1 MLPNPFPDHIPF
13 CLLPIHSTSNQ
24 KLHPAEENYFSQLSS
39 VSRKEHFR
47 SGRIC
52 AREVLS
58 KLGTLGQPVLRDPQ
72 TREPLWPV
80 GISGAITH
88 SGNWAAAAAGK
99 TSDVSGIGI
108 DLEDLERQVDSRI
121 SRHVCIPEEQK
132 WLQGCGED
140 CLEQNLKIIFSAKE
154 SIFKA
159 FFPYTRTYLHFHD
172 ARILM
177 EQTLFQKSKP
187 DSLSEKEKIWNP
199 AKFEFEYLMLNEKVI
214 SQTGISE
221 GKGRVHFFENY
232 ILTSLCFLNPLRK

>member
-1 MLPNPFPDHIPF
+1 MLPNPFPDHISF

-39 VSRKEHFR
+39 VSRKEHYR

-52 AREVLS
+52 AGEVLS
-58 KLGTLGQPVLRDPQ
+58 KLGARGQPVLRDPQ
-72 TREPLWPV
+72 TREPLWPE

-88 SGNWAAAAAGK
+88 SGKWAAAAAGK
-99 TSDVSGIGI
+99 TSDVLGIGI

-132 WLQGCGED
+132 WLQECGED
-140 CLEQNLKIIFSAKE
+140 FLEQNLKIIFSAKE

-177 EQTLFQKSKP
+177 QQTLFQKSKS
-187 DSLSEKEKIWNP
+187 DSLSKKEKNSKP
-199 AKFEFEYLMLNEKVI
+199 EKFEFVYLLLNDKVI

-221 GKGRVHFFENY
+221 GKGKVHFFENY
-232 ILTSLCFLNPLRK
+232 VLTSLFF

>member
-1 MLPNPFPDHIPF
+1 MLPNPFPDHISF

-39 VSRKEHFR
+39 VSRKEHYR

-52 AREVLS
+52 AGEVLS

-72 TREPLWPV
+72 TREPLLPE

-88 SGNWAAAAAGK
+88 SGKWAAAAAGK

-132 WLQGCGED
+132 WLQECGED
-140 CLEQNLKIIFSAKE
+140 FLEQNLKIIFSAKE

-177 EQTLFQKSKP
+177 EQTLFQKSKS
-187 DSLSEKEKIWNP
+187 DSLSKKEKNSKP
-199 AKFEFEYLMLNEKVI
+199 EKFEFVYLLLNDKVI

-221 GKGRVHFFENY
+221 GKGKVHFFENY
-232 ILTSLCFLNPLRK
+232 VLTSLFF

>member
-1 MLPNPFPDHIPF
+1 MLPNPFPDHISF

-39 VSRKEHFR
+39 VSRKEHYR

-52 AREVLS
+52 AGEVLS
-58 KLGTLGQPVLRDPQ
+58 KLGTIGQPVLRDPQ
-72 TREPLWPV
+72 TREPLWPE

-99 TSDVSGIGI
+99 TSDVLGIGI

-121 SRHVCIPEEQK
+121 SRHVCLPEEQK
-132 WLQGCGED
+132 WLQECGED
-140 CLEQNLKIIFSAKE
+140 FLEQNLKIIFSAKE

-177 EQTLFQKSKP
+177 EQTFFQNSKP
-187 DSLSEKEKIWNP
+187 DSLSVKEKNSKP
-199 AKFEFEYLMLNEKVI
+199 EKFEFVYLMLNEKVI

-221 GKGRVHFFENY
+221 GKGKVHFFENY
-232 ILTSLCFLNPLRK
+232 VLTSLFF

>member
-1 MLPNPFPDHIPF
+1 MLPNPFPDHISF

-39 VSRKEHFR
+39 VSRKEHYR

-52 AREVLS
+52 AGEVLS

-72 TREPLWPV
+72 TREPLWPE

-88 SGNWAAAAAGK
+88 SGKWAAAAAGK
-99 TSDVSGIGI
+99 TSDVLGIGI

-132 WLQGCGED
+132 WLQERGEE

-177 EQTLFQKSKP
+177 EQTFFQKSKS
-187 DSLSEKEKIWNP
+187 DSLSKKEKNSKP
-199 AKFEFEYLMLNEKVI
+199 EKFEFVYLLLNDKVI

-221 GKGRVHFFENY
+221 GKGKVHFFENY
-232 ILTSLCFLNPLRK
+232 VLTSLFF

>member
-1 MLPNPFPDHIPF
+1 MLPNPFPDHISF

-39 VSRKEHFR
+39 VSRKEHYR

-52 AREVLS
+52 AGEVLS

-72 TREPLWPV
+72 TREPLWPE

-99 TSDVSGIGI
+99 TSEVSGIGI

-132 WLQGCGED
+132 WLQECGED
-140 CLEQNLKIIFSAKE
+140 FLEQYLKIIFSAKE

-159 FFPYTRTYLHFHD
+159 FFPYSRTYLHFHD

-177 EQTLFQKSKP
+177 EQTFFQKSKP
-187 DSLSEKEKIWNP
+187 DSLSEKEKISNP

-214 SQTGISE
+214 RQTGVSE

-232 ILTSLCFLNPLRK
+232 VLTSLFF

>member
-1 MLPNPFPDHIPF
+1 MLPNPFPDHISF

-39 VSRKEHFR
+39 VSRKEHYR

-52 AREVLS
+52 AGEVLS

-72 TREPLWPV
+72 TREPLWPE

-88 SGNWAAAAAGK
+88 SGKWAAAAAGK

-132 WLQGCGED
+132 WLQECGED
-140 CLEQNLKIIFSAKE
+140 FLEQNLKIIFSAKE

-177 EQTLFQKSKP
+177 EQTLFQKSKS
-187 DSLSEKEKIWNP
+187 DSLSKKEKNSKSE
-199 AKFEFEYLMLNEKVI
+199 KFEFVYLLLNDKVI

-221 GKGRVHFFENY
+221 GKGKVHFFENY
-232 ILTSLCFLNPLRK
+232 VLTSLFF

>member
-1 MLPNPFPDHIPF
+1 MLPNPFPDHISF

-39 VSRKEHFR
+39 VSRKEHYR

-52 AREVLS
+52 AGEVLS

-72 TREPLWPV
+72 TREPLWPE

-88 SGNWAAAAAGK
+88 SGKWAAAAAGK

-132 WLQGCGED
+132 WLQECGED
-140 CLEQNLKIIFSAKE
+140 FLEQNLKIIFSAKE

-177 EQTLFQKSKP
+177 EQTFFQKSKS
-187 DSLSEKEKIWNP
+187 DSLSKKEKNSNP
-199 AKFEFEYLMLNEKVI
+199 EKFEFVYLLLNDKVI

-221 GKGRVHFFENY
+221 GKGKVHFFENY
-232 ILTSLCFLNPLRK
+232 VLTSLFF

>member
-1 MLPNPFPDHIPF
+1 MLPNPFPDHISF

-39 VSRKEHFR
+39 DSRKEHYR

-52 AREVLS
+52 AGEVLS

-72 TREPLWPV
+72 TREPLWPE

-88 SGNWAAAAAGK
+88 SGKWAAAAAGK

-132 WLQGCGED
+132 WLQECGED
-140 CLEQNLKIIFSAKE
+140 FLEQNLKIIFSAKE

-177 EQTLFQKSKP
+177 EQTLFQKSKS
-187 DSLSEKEKIWNP
+187 DSLSKKERNSKP
-199 AKFEFEYLMLNEKVI
+199 EKFEFVYLLLNNKVI
-214 SQTGISE
+214 SQTGILE
-221 GKGRVHFFENY
+221 GKGKVHFFENY
-232 ILTSLCFLNPLRK
+232 LLTSLFFKIR

>member
-1 MLPNPFPDHIPF
+1 MLPNPFPDHISF

-39 VSRKEHFR
+39 VSRKEHYR

-52 AREVLS
+52 AVEVLS

-72 TREPLWPV
+72 TREPLWPE

-88 SGNWAAAAAGK
+88 SGKWAAAAAGK

-132 WLQGCGED
+132 WLQECGED
-140 CLEQNLKIIFSAKE
+140 FLEQNLKIIFSAKE

-177 EQTLFQKSKP
+177 EQTLFQKSKS
-187 DSLSEKEKIWNP
+187 DSLSKKEKNSKP
-199 AKFEFEYLMLNEKVI
+199 EKFEFVYLLLNDKVI

-221 GKGRVHFFENY
+221 GKGKVHFFENY
-232 ILTSLCFLNPLRK
+232 VLTSLFF

>member
-1 MLPNPFPDHIPF
+1 MLPNPFPDHISF

-39 VSRKEHFR
+39 VSRKEHYR

-52 AREVLS
+52 AGEVLS
-58 KLGTLGQPVLRDPQ
+58 KLGTLGQPVLRDPK
-72 TREPLWPV
+72 TREPLWPE

-99 TSDVSGIGI
+99 TSDVLGIGI
-108 DLEDLERQVDSRI
+108 DLEDLERRVDPRV

-132 WLQGCGED
+132 WLHECEEI
-140 CLEQNLKIIFSAKE
+140 CLEQHLKMIFSAKE

-177 EQTLFQKSKP
+177 EQTFFQNSKS
-187 DSLSEKEKIWNP
+187 DSLSVKKKNSKPE
-199 AKFEFEYLMLNEKVI
+199 KFEFVYLMLNDKVI

-221 GKGRVHFFENY
+221 GKGKVHFFENY
-232 ILTSLCFLNPLRK
+232 VLTSLFF

>member
-1 MLPNPFPDHIPF
+1 MLPNPFPDHISF

-39 VSRKEHFR
+39 VSRKEHYR

-52 AREVLS
+52 AGEVLS
-58 KLGTLGQPVLRDPQ
+58 KLGTIGQPVLRDPQ
-72 TREPLWPV
+72 TREPLWPE

-99 TSDVSGIGI
+99 TSDVLGIGI

-132 WLQGCGED
+132 WLQECGEE

-177 EQTLFQKSKP
+177 EQTFFQNSKS
-187 DSLSEKEKIWNP
+187 DSLSVKEKNSKP
-199 AKFEFEYLMLNEKVI
+199 EKFEFVYLMLNDKVI

-221 GKGRVHFFENY
+221 GKGKVHFFENY
-232 ILTSLCFLNPLRK
+232 VLTSLFF

>member
-1 MLPNPFPDHIPF
+1 MLPNPFPDHISF

-39 VSRKEHFR
+39 VSRKEHYR

-52 AREVLS
+52 AGEVLS

-72 TREPLWPV
+72 TREPLWPE

-88 SGNWAAAAAGK
+88 SGKWAAAAAGK

-132 WLQGCGED
+132 WLQECGED
-140 CLEQNLKIIFSAKE
+140 FLEQNLKIIFSAKE

-177 EQTLFQKSKP
+177 EQTFFQKSKS
-187 DSLSEKEKIWNP
+187 DSLTKKEKNSKP
-199 AKFEFEYLMLNEKVI
+199 EKFEFVYLLLNDKVI

-221 GKGRVHFFENY
+221 GKGKVHFFENY
-232 ILTSLCFLNPLRK
+232 VLTSLFF

>member
-1 MLPNPFPDHIPF
+1 MLPNPFPDHISF

-39 VSRKEHFR
+39 VSRKEHYR

-52 AREVLS
+52 AGEVLS
-58 KLGTLGQPVLRDPQ
+58 KLGTIGQPVLRDPQ
-72 TREPLWPV
+72 TREPLWPE

-99 TSDVSGIGI
+99 TSDVLGIGI

-121 SRHVCIPEEQK
+121 SRHVCLPEEQK
-132 WLQGCGED
+132 WLQECGED
-140 CLEQNLKIIFSAKE
+140 FLEQNLKIIFSAKE

-177 EQTLFQKSKP
+177 EQTFFQNSKS
-187 DSLSEKEKIWNP
+187 DSLSVKEKNSKP
-199 AKFEFEYLMLNEKVI
+199 AKFEFEYLMLNDKVI

-221 GKGRVHFFENY
+221 GKGKVHFFENY
-232 ILTSLCFLNPLRK
+232 VLTSLFF

>member
-1 MLPNPFPDHIPF
+1 MLPNPFPDHISF

-39 VSRKEHFR
+39 ISRKEHYR

-52 AREVLS
+52 AGEVLS

-72 TREPLWPV
+72 TREPLWPE

-88 SGNWAAAAAGK
+88 SGKWAAAAAGK

-108 DLEDLERQVDSRI
+108 DLENLERQVDSRI

-132 WLQGCGED
+132 WLQECGED
-140 CLEQNLKIIFSAKE
+140 FLEKNLKIIFSAKE

-177 EQTLFQKSKP
+177 EQTFFQNSEP
-187 DSLSEKEKIWNP
+187 DSLSEKEKNSKP

-214 SQTGISE
+214 RQTGISE

-232 ILTSLCFLNPLRK
+232 VLTSLFF

>member
-1 MLPNPFPDHIPF
+1 MLPNPFPDHISF

-39 VSRKEHFR
+39 VSRKEHYR

-52 AREVLS
+52 AGEVLS
-58 KLGTLGQPVLRDPQ
+58 KLGTRGQPVLRDPQ
-72 TREPLWPV
+72 TREPLWPE

-108 DLEDLERQVDSRI
+108 DLEDMERQVDSRI

-132 WLQGCGED
+132 WLQEWGED
-140 CLEQNLKIIFSAKE
+140 FLEQNLKIIFSAKE

-177 EQTLFQKSKP
+177 EQTLFQKSKS
-187 DSLSEKEKIWNP
+187 DSLSKKEKNLKP
-199 AKFEFEYLMLNEKVI
+199 EKFEFVYLLLNDKVI

-221 GKGRVHFFENY
+221 GKGKIHFFENY
-232 ILTSLCFLNPLRK
+232 VLTSLLF

>member
-1 MLPNPFPDHIPF
+1 MLPNPFPDHISF

-39 VSRKEHFR
+39 VSRKEHYR

-52 AREVLS
+52 AGEVLS
-58 KLGTLGQPVLRDPQ
+58 KLGTRGQPVLRDPQ
-72 TREPLWPV
+72 TREPLWPE

-132 WLQGCGED
+132 WLQECGED

-177 EQTLFQKSKP
+177 EQTFFQNSKY
-187 DSLSEKEKIWNP
+187 DSLSVKEKNSNP

-214 SQTGISE
+214 RQTGISE
-221 GKGRVHFFENY
+221 GKGKVHIFENY
-232 ILTSLCFLNPLRK
+232 VLTSLFF

>member
-1 MLPNPFPDHIPF
+1 MLPNPFPDHISF

-39 VSRKEHFR
+39 VSRKEHYR

-52 AREVLS
+52 AGEVLS
-58 KLGTLGQPVLRDPQ
+58 KLGARGQPVLRDPQ
-72 TREPLWPV
+72 TREPLWPE

-99 TSDVSGIGI
+99 TSEVSGIGI

-132 WLQGCGED
+132 WLQECGED
-140 CLEQNLKIIFSAKE
+140 FLEQNLKVIFSAKE

-187 DSLSEKEKIWNP
+187 DSLSVKEKNSKP
-199 AKFEFEYLMLNEKVI
+199 AKFEFVYLMLNDKVI

-221 GKGRVHFFENY
+221 GKGKVHFFENY
-232 ILTSLCFLNPLRK
+232 VLTSLFF

>member
-1 MLPNPFPDHIPF
+1 MLPNPFPDHISF

-24 KLHPAEENYFSQLSS
+24 KPHPAEENYFSQLNS
-39 VSRKEHFR
+39 VSRKEHYR

-52 AREVLS
+52 AGEVLS
-58 KLGTLGQPVLRDPQ
+58 KLGTIGQPVLRDPQ
-72 TREPLWPV
+72 TREPLWPE

-132 WLQGCGED
+132 WLQECGED
-140 CLEQNLKIIFSAKE
+140 FLEQKLKIIFSAKE

-177 EQTLFQKSKP
+177 EQTFFQKSKP
-187 DSLSEKEKIWNP
+187 DSWSEKEKISNP

-214 SQTGISE
+214 RQTGISE

-232 ILTSLCFLNPLRK
+232 VLTSLFF

>member
-1 MLPNPFPDHIPF
+1 MLPNPFPDHISF

-39 VSRKEHFR
+39 VSRKEHYR

-52 AREVLS
+52 AGEVLS

-72 TREPLWPV
+72 TREPLWPE

-88 SGNWAAAAAGK
+88 SGKWAAAAAGK
-99 TSDVSGIGI
+99 TSDVLGIGI

-132 WLQGCGED
+132 WLQECGED
-140 CLEQNLKIIFSAKE
+140 FLEQNLKIIFSAKE

-187 DSLSEKEKIWNP
+187 DSLSKKEKNSKP
-199 AKFEFEYLMLNEKVI
+199 EKFEFVYLLLNDKVI

-221 GKGRVHFFENY
+221 GKGKVHFFENY
-232 ILTSLCFLNPLRK
+232 VLTSLFF

>member
-1 MLPNPFPDHIPF
+1 MLPNPFPDHISF

-39 VSRKEHFR
+39 VSRKEHYR

-72 TREPLWPV
+72 TREPLWPE

-88 SGNWAAAAAGK
+88 SGKWAAAAAGK

-132 WLQGCGED
+132 WLQECGED
-140 CLEQNLKIIFSAKE
+140 FLEQNLKIIFSAKE

-177 EQTLFQKSKP
+177 EQTLFQKSKS
-187 DSLSEKEKIWNP
+187 DSLSKKEKNSKP
-199 AKFEFEYLMLNEKVI
+199 EKFEFVYLLLNDKVI

-221 GKGRVHFFENY
+221 GKGKVHFFENY
-232 ILTSLCFLNPLRK
+232 VLTSLFF

>member
-1 MLPNPFPDHIPF
+1 MLPNPFPDHISF

-24 KLHPAEENYFSQLSS
+24 KLHPAEENYFSKLSS
-39 VSRKEHFR
+39 ASRKEHYR

-232 ILTSLCFLNPLRK
+232 VLTSLFF

>member
-1 MLPNPFPDHIPF
+1 MLPNPFPDHISF

-39 VSRKEHFR
+39 VSRKEHYR

-52 AREVLS
+52 AGEVLS
-58 KLGTLGQPVLRDPQ
+58 KLGTRGQPVLRDPQ
-72 TREPLWPV
+72 TREPLWPE

-88 SGNWAAAAAGK
+88 SGKWAAAAAGK

-132 WLQGCGED
+132 WLQECGED
-140 CLEQNLKIIFSAKE
+140 FLEQNLKIIFSAKE

-187 DSLSEKEKIWNP
+187 DSLSKKEKNSKP
-199 AKFEFEYLMLNEKVI
+199 EKFEFVYLLLNDKVI

-221 GKGRVHFFENY
+221 GKGKVHFFENY
-232 ILTSLCFLNPLRK
+232 VLTSLFF

>member
-1 MLPNPFPDHIPF
+1 MLPNPFPDHISF

-39 VSRKEHFR
+39 VSRKEHYR

-72 TREPLWPV
+72 TREPLWPE

-99 TSDVSGIGI
+99 TSDVLGIGI

-132 WLQGCGED
+132 WLQECGED
-140 CLEQNLKIIFSAKE
+140 FLEQNLKIIFSAKE

-177 EQTLFQKSKP
+177 EQTFFQKSKS
-187 DSLSEKEKIWNP
+187 DSLSKKEKNSKP
-199 AKFEFEYLMLNEKVI
+199 EKFEFVYFLLNDKVI

-221 GKGRVHFFENY
+221 GKGKVHFFENY
-232 ILTSLCFLNPLRK
+232 VLTSLFF

>member
-1 MLPNPFPDHIPF
+1 MLPNPFPDHISF

-39 VSRKEHFR
+39 VSRKEHYR

-52 AREVLS
+52 AGEVLS

-72 TREPLWPV
+72 TREPLWPE

-99 TSDVSGIGI
+99 TSDVLGIGI

-132 WLQGCGED
+132 WLQECEED

-177 EQTLFQKSKP
+177 EQTFFQKSKS
-187 DSLSEKEKIWNP
+187 DSLSVKKKNSKP

-214 SQTGISE
+214 RQTGISE
-221 GKGRVHFFENY
+221 GQGKVQFFENY
-232 ILTSLCFLNPLRK
+232 VLTSLFF

>member
-1 MLPNPFPDHIPF
+1 MLPNPFPDHISF

-39 VSRKEHFR
+39 VSRKEHYR

-52 AREVLS
+52 AGEVLS
-58 KLGTLGQPVLRDPQ
+58 KLGTIGQPVLRDPQ
-72 TREPLWPV
+72 TREPLWPE

-99 TSDVSGIGI
+99 TSDVLGIGI
-108 DLEDLERQVDSRI
+108 DLEDLERQVDPRI

-132 WLQGCGED
+132 WLQECGE
-140 CLEQNLKIIFSAKE
+140 ESWEKNLKIIFSAKE

-177 EQTLFQKSKP
+177 EQTFFQNSKP
-187 DSLSEKEKIWNP
+187 DSLSVKEKNSKP
-199 AKFEFEYLMLNEKVI
+199 EKFEFVYLMLNEKVI

-221 GKGRVHFFENY
+221 GKGKVHFFENY
-232 ILTSLCFLNPLRK
+232 VLTSLFF

>member
-1 MLPNPFPDHIPF
+1 MLPNPFPDHISF

-39 VSRKEHFR
+39 VSRKEHYR

-52 AREVLS
+52 AGEVLS
-58 KLGTLGQPVLRDPQ
+58 KLGARGQPVLRDPH
-72 TREPLWPV
+72 TREPLWPE

-99 TSDVSGIGI
+99 TSDVLGIGI

-132 WLQGCGED
+132 WLQECGED
-140 CLEQNLKIIFSAKE
+140 FLEQNLKIIFSAKE

-177 EQTLFQKSKP
+177 EQTFFQKSKP
-187 DSLSEKEKIWNP
+187 DSLSKKEKISNP

-221 GKGRVHFFENY
+221 GKGKVHYFENY
-232 ILTSLCFLNPLRK
+232 VLTSLFF

>member
-1 MLPNPFPDHIPF
+1 MLPNPFPDHISF

-39 VSRKEHFR
+39 VSRKEHYR

-52 AREVLS
+52 AGEVLS

-72 TREPLWPV
+72 TREPLWPE

-88 SGNWAAAAAGK
+88 CGKWAAAAAGK

-132 WLQGCGED
+132 WLQECGED
-140 CLEQNLKIIFSAKE
+140 FLEQNLKIIFSAKE

-177 EQTLFQKSKP
+177 EQTLFQKSKS
-187 DSLSEKEKIWNP
+187 DSLSKKEKNSKP
-199 AKFEFEYLMLNEKVI
+199 EKFEFVYLLLNDKVI

-221 GKGRVHFFENY
+221 GKGKVHFFENY
-232 ILTSLCFLNPLRK
+232 VLTSLFF

>member
-1 MLPNPFPDHIPF
+1 MLPNPFPDHISF

-39 VSRKEHFR
+39 VSRKEHYR

-52 AREVLS
+52 AGEVLS

-72 TREPLWPV
+72 TREPLWPE

-88 SGNWAAAAAGK
+88 NGNWAAAAAGK
-99 TSDVSGIGI
+99 TSEVLGIGI

-132 WLQGCGED
+132 WLQECGED
-140 CLEQNLKIIFSAKE
+140 FLEQNLKIIFSAKE

-177 EQTLFQKSKP
+177 EQTLFQKSKS
-187 DSLSEKEKIWNP
+187 DSLSKKEKNSKP
-199 AKFEFEYLMLNEKVI
+199 EKFEFVYLLLNDKVI

-221 GKGRVHFFENY
+221 GKGKVHFFENY
-232 ILTSLCFLNPLRK
+232 VLTSLFF

>member
-1 MLPNPFPDHIPF
+1 MLPNPFPDHISF

-39 VSRKEHFR
+39 VSRKEHYR

-52 AREVLS
+52 AGEVLS

-72 TREPLWPV
+72 TREPLWPE

-88 SGNWAAAAAGK
+88 SGKWAAAAAGK

-132 WLQGCGED
+132 WLQECGED
-140 CLEQNLKIIFSAKE
+140 FLEQNLKIIFSAKE

-172 ARILM
+172 ARILI
-177 EQTLFQKSKP
+177 EQTFFQKSKS
-187 DSLSEKEKIWNP
+187 DSLSKKEKNSKP
-199 AKFEFEYLMLNEKVI
+199 EKFEFVYLLLNDKVI

-221 GKGRVHFFENY
+221 GKGKVHFFENY
-232 ILTSLCFLNPLRK
+232 VLTSLFF

>member
-1 MLPNPFPDHIPF
+1 MLPNPFPDHISF

-39 VSRKEHFR
+39 VSRKEHYR

-52 AREVLS
+52 AGEVLS

-72 TREPLWPV
+72 TREPLWPE

-88 SGNWAAAAAGK
+88 SGKWAAAAAGK
-99 TSDVSGIGI
+99 TSDVLGIGI

-132 WLQGCGED
+132 WLQECGED
-140 CLEQNLKIIFSAKE
+140 FLEQNLKIIFSAKE

-177 EQTLFQKSKP
+177 EQTFFQKSKS
-187 DSLSEKEKIWNP
+187 DSLSKKEKNSKP
-199 AKFEFEYLMLNEKVI
+199 EKFEFVYLLLNDKVI

-221 GKGRVHFFENY
+221 GKGKVHFFENY
-232 ILTSLCFLNPLRK
+232 VLTSLYF

>member
-1 MLPNPFPDHIPF
+1 MLPNPFPDHISF

-39 VSRKEHFR
+39 VSRKEHYR

-52 AREVLS
+52 AGEVLS

-72 TREPLWPV
+72 TREPLWPE

-99 TSDVSGIGI
+99 TSDVLGIGI

-132 WLQGCGED
+132 WLQECRED
-140 CLEQNLKIIFSAKE
+140 FLEQNLKIIFSAKE

-177 EQTLFQKSKP
+177 EQTFFQKSKP
-187 DSLSEKEKIWNP
+187 DSLYEKEKISNP
-199 AKFEFEYLMLNEKVI
+199 AKFEFVYLMLNEKVI

-221 GKGRVHFFENY
+221 DKGRVDFFENY
-232 ILTSLCFLNPLRK
+232 ALTSLFF

>member
-1 MLPNPFPDHIPF
+1 MLPNPFPDHISF

-39 VSRKEHFR
+39 VSRKEHYR

-52 AREVLS
+52 AGEVLS
-58 KLGTLGQPVLRDPQ
+58 KLGSRGQPVLRDPQ
-72 TREPLWPV
+72 TREPLWPE

-88 SGNWAAAAAGK
+88 SGKWAAAAAGK

-132 WLQGCGED
+132 WLQECGED
-140 CLEQNLKIIFSAKE
+140 FLEQNLKIIFSAKE

-159 FFPYTRTYLHFHD
+159 FFPFTRTYLHFHD

-177 EQTLFQKSKP
+177 KQTFFQKSKS
-187 DSLSEKEKIWNP
+187 DSLSENEKISNP

-214 SQTGISE
+214 RQTGISE
-221 GKGRVHFFENY
+221 GKGRVQFFENY
-232 ILTSLCFLNPLRK
+232 VLTSLFF

>member
-1 MLPNPFPDHIPF
+1 MLPNPFPDHISF

-39 VSRKEHFR
+39 VSRKEHYR

-52 AREVLS
+52 AGEVLS
-58 KLGTLGQPVLRDPQ
+58 KLGTRGQPVLRDPQ
-72 TREPLWPV
+72 TREPLWPE

-99 TSDVSGIGI
+99 SSDVSGIGI

-132 WLQGCGED
+132 WLQECGED

-177 EQTLFQKSKP
+177 EQTLFQKSKS
-187 DSLSEKEKIWNP
+187 DSLSKKEKNSKP
-199 AKFEFEYLMLNEKVI
+199 EKFEFVYLLLNDKVI

-221 GKGRVHFFENY
+221 GKGKVHFFENY
-232 ILTSLCFLNPLRK
+232 VLTSLFF

>member
-1 MLPNPFPDHIPF
+1 MLPNPFPDHISF

-39 VSRKEHFR
+39 VSRKEHYR

-52 AREVLS
+52 AGEVLS
-58 KLGTLGQPVLRDPQ
+58 KLGARGQPVLRDPQ
-72 TREPLWPV
+72 TREPLWPE

-99 TSDVSGIGI
+99 TSEVLGIGI
-108 DLEDLERQVDSRI
+108 DLEDLERQVNSRI
-121 SRHVCIPEEQK
+121 SRHICHPEEQK
-132 WLQGCGED
+132 WLQECGED
-140 CLEQNLKIIFSAKE
+140 FLEQNLKIIFSAKE

-177 EQTLFQKSKP
+177 EQTFFQKSKS
-187 DSLSEKEKIWNP
+187 DSLPEKEKISNP

-214 SQTGISE
+214 RQTGISE
-221 GKGRVHFFENY
+221 GKGKVHFFENY
-232 ILTSLCFLNPLRK
+232 VLTSLFF

>member
-1 MLPNPFPDHIPF
+1 MLPNPFPDHISF

-39 VSRKEHFR
+39 VTRKEHYR

-52 AREVLS
+52 AGEVLS

-72 TREPLWPV
+72 TREPLWPE

-88 SGNWAAAAAGK
+88 SGKWAAAAAGK

-132 WLQGCGED
+132 WLQECGED
-140 CLEQNLKIIFSAKE
+140 LLEQNLKIIFSAKE

-177 EQTLFQKSKP
+177 EQTLFQKSKS
-187 DSLSEKEKIWNP
+187 DSLSKKEKNSKP
-199 AKFEFEYLMLNEKVI
+199 EKFEFVYLLLNDKVI

-221 GKGRVHFFENY
+221 GKGKVHFFENY
-232 ILTSLCFLNPLRK
+232 VLTSLFF

>member
-1 MLPNPFPDHIPF
+1 MLPNPFPDHISF

-39 VSRKEHFR
+39 VSRKEHYR

-52 AREVLS
+52 AGEVLS
-58 KLGTLGQPVLRDPQ
+58 KLGTRGQPVLRDPQ
-72 TREPLWPV
+72 TREPLWPE

-132 WLQGCGED
+132 WLQECGED
-140 CLEQNLKIIFSAKE
+140 FWNRTSKL
-154 SIFKA
+154 
-159 FFPYTRTYLHFHD
+159 FFPRRSQYL
-172 ARILM
+172 R
-177 EQTLFQKSKP
+177 LFSP
-187 DSLSEKEKIWNP
+187 IHGP
-199 AKFEFEYLMLNEKVI
+199 TFI
-214 SQTGISE
+214 SMMPG
-221 GKGRVHFFENY
+221 Y
-232 ILTSLCFLNPLRK
+232 

>member
-1 MLPNPFPDHIPF
+1 MLPNPFPDHISF

-39 VSRKEHFR
+39 VSRKEHYR

-52 AREVLS
+52 AGEVLS

-72 TREPLWPV
+72 TREPLWPE

-99 TSDVSGIGI
+99 TSDVLGIGI

-132 WLQGCGED
+132 WLQECGED

-177 EQTLFQKSKP
+177 EQTFFQISKY
-187 DSLSEKEKIWNP
+187 DSLSLKEKNSKP

-214 SQTGISE
+214 RQTGISE
-221 GKGRVHFFENY
+221 GKGRVQFFENY
-232 ILTSLCFLNPLRK
+232 VLTSLFF

>member
-1 MLPNPFPDHIPF
+1 MLPNPFPDHISF

-39 VSRKEHFR
+39 VSRKEHYR

-52 AREVLS
+52 AGEVLS

-72 TREPLWPV
+72 TREPLWPE

-88 SGNWAAAAAGK
+88 SGKWAAAAAGK

-132 WLQGCGED
+132 WLQECGEE

-177 EQTLFQKSKP
+177 EQTLFQKSKS
-187 DSLSEKEKIWNP
+187 DSLSKKEKNSKP
-199 AKFEFEYLMLNEKVI
+199 EKFEFVYLLLNDKVI

-221 GKGRVHFFENY
+221 GKGKVHFFENY
-232 ILTSLCFLNPLRK
+232 VLTSLFF

>member
-1 MLPNPFPDHIPF
+1 MLPNPFPDHISF

-39 VSRKEHFR
+39 DSRKEHYR

-52 AREVLS
+52 AGEVLS

-72 TREPLWPV
+72 TREPLWPE

-88 SGNWAAAAAGK
+88 SGKWAAAAAGK

-108 DLEDLERQVDSRI
+108 DLEDLERQVDFRI

-132 WLQGCGED
+132 WLQECGED
-140 CLEQNLKIIFSAKE
+140 FLEQNLKIIFSAKE

-177 EQTLFQKSKP
+177 EQTFFQKSKS
-187 DSLSEKEKIWNP
+187 DSLSKKEKNSKP
-199 AKFEFEYLMLNEKVI
+199 EKFEFVYLLLNDKVI

-232 ILTSLCFLNPLRK
+232 VLTSLFF

>member
-1 MLPNPFPDHIPF
+1 MLPNPFPDHISF

-39 VSRKEHFR
+39 VSRKEHYR

-52 AREVLS
+52 AGKVLS

-72 TREPLWPV
+72 TREPLWPE

-99 TSDVSGIGI
+99 TADVLGIGI

-132 WLQGCGED
+132 WLQECGED
-140 CLEQNLKIIFSAKE
+140 FLEQNLKIIFSAKE

-177 EQTLFQKSKP
+177 EQTFFQNSKP
-187 DSLSEKEKIWNP
+187 DSLSVKEKNLKP
-199 AKFEFEYLMLNEKVI
+199 EKFEFVYLLLNDKVI

-221 GKGRVHFFENY
+221 GKGKVHFFENY
-232 ILTSLCFLNPLRK
+232 VLTSLFF